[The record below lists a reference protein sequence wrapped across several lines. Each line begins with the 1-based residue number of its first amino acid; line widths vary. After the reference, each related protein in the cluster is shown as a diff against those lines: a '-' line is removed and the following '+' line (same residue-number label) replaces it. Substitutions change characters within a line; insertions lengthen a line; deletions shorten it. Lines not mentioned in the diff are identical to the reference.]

1 MAEEKDQYKCQSCNS
16 TPPEGE
22 EGGGTC
28 CGQSRGKLFT
38 CGSGKH
44 AKECCEA

>member
-1 MAEEKDQYKCQSCNS
+1 MAEEKNQYKCKSCAS
-16 TPPEGE
+16 TSPED

-28 CGQSRGKLFT
+28 CGQSREKVCT
-38 CGSGKH
+38 CGSTKY